1 MIDHINGCI
10 KRWILNNKTQP
21 KKPLGNYKQRR
32 NSSTKNSY
40 KTSTDNI
47 IFNGEKPEAFALRSD
62 TRQ

>member
-1 MIDHINGCI
+1 MIPPP
-10 KRWILNNKTQP
+10 P
-21 KKPLGNYKQRR
+21 KKPLGNCKQRR

-47 IFNGEKPEAFALRSD
+47 IFNDEKPEAFALRSD